1 MADWRWIHFGH
12 YGAQGTPGGEAL
24 GIALERM
31 VSGISSPVDS
41 DRGFSARVR
50 YLTKT
55 DAGYEAMDRAGVHV
69 SPRTLMAWLA
79 EERKPRSKA
88 MLARVDAAYWDLRRR
103 NVARDLKA
111 RLHQGGRGTRV
122 EINPVNESQV
132 DRKHRRGEELRRRL
146 STRDVNVRD
155 LGLWDRAVDAWMDN
169 DLVELDDIWQQICQ
183 DHLGTDWEAYAYVD
197 SIGWDA

>member
-1 MADWRWIHFGH
+1 MAEWRWINFGH

-24 GIALERM
+24 GIALGRM
-31 VSGISSPVDS
+31 VRGISSPVDS
-41 DRGFSARVR
+41 ERGLAARLS
-50 YLTKT
+50 YLTKS

-79 EERKPRSKA
+79 EERSPNKA
-88 MLARVDAAYWDLRRR
+88 NLARLDAAYWDLRRR
-103 NVARDLKA
+103 NVAKDLKA

-122 EINPVNESQV
+122 EINPVNQSHVE
-132 DRKHRRGEELRRRL
+132 RKYKRDLHRGL
-146 STRDVNVRD
+146 SGRDVNVRD
-155 LGLWDRAVDAWMDN
+155 LGLWDRAVDAWMDD

>member
-1 MADWRWIHFGH
+1 MAHWRWTRFGH

-24 GIALERM
+24 GIALGRM
-31 VSGISSPVDS
+31 VNGISSPVDS
-41 DRGFSARVR
+41 DRGFAARVR

-79 EERKPRSKA
+79 EERRPRSKA

-103 NVARDLKA
+103 NVAKDLKA
-111 RLHQGGRGTRV
+111 RLHNGGRGTRV
-122 EINPVNESQV
+122 EINPVNESHV
-132 DRKHRRGEELRRRL
+132 DRKNQRGEGLRRRL

-155 LGLWDRAVDAWMDN
+155 LDLWDRAVDAWMD
-169 DLVELDDIWQQICQ
+169 DDEVELDDVWQQICQ